1 MARIMMNAE
10 LVATGQERIIIQ
22 TSYRA
27 DHLGA
32 LKALSHSAHMILLIR
47 MLDYAQRVSPRD

>member
-1 MARIMMNAE
+1 MMNAE
-10 LVATGQERIIIQ
+10 LVATGQERIIIP
-22 TSYRA
+22 TSYRT